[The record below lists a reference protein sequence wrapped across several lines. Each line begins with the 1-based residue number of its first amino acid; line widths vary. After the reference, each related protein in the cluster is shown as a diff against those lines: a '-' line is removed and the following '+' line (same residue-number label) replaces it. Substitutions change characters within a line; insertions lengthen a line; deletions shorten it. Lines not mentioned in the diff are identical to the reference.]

1 MIHNIFVIYFKIHN
15 LSEISWLFCVK
26 NLCPDTGDADRVPAK
41 KTALKNQQNP
51 DNMLIYINDVY
62 EL

>member
-1 MIHNIFVIYFKIHN
+1 MSK
-15 LSEISWLFCVK
+15 ISWLFCVK
-26 NLCPDTGDADRVPAK
+26 NLCLGIGDARRVPAK
-41 KTALKNQQNP
+41 KPALKNQQNP